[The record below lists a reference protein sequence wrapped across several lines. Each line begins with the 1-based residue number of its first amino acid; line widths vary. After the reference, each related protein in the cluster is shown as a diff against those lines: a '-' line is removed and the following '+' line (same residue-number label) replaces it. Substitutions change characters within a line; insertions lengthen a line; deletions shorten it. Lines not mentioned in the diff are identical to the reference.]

1 MDKPRPKFWDEEPSR
16 PKPFG
21 LEDLETTRS
30 RSDKQETRIAKDENA
45 FKVPGSGS
53 FAGHKS
59 DVSGERFRYEAKTT
73 KHQSRAVSLD
83 ELIKI
88 DVEARRHGQL
98 PVMVISFENIPP
110 HIERDFYIVPRSVWQ
125 ELTNED
131 VK

>member
-1 MDKPRPKFWDEEPSR
+1 
-16 PKPFG
+16 
-21 LEDLETTRS
+21 
-30 RSDKQETRIAKDENA
+30 
-45 FKVPGSGS
+45 
-53 FAGHKS
+53 
-59 DVSGERFRYEAKTT
+59 
-73 KHQSRAVSLD
+73 VSLD